1 MIYLRFN
8 TGLPTE
14 EVFMKLRKLAMLAS
28 GLLLLAV
35 AAFAQTGGLQGDV
48 KGPDGKPLVGA
59 QIQIDRTD
67 IKGTYKVK
75 TDKKGHWLYA
85 GLPLGMYKVSL
96 QIDGKEADS
105 ISGVK
110 TTMGDTTQLPPF
122 DLQKKQQ
129 TGASAELAAEEQ
141 RGMSAEQKAALQ
153 KSTSER
159 EAALKKNKE
168 LSDSF
173 NAGMTAMQS
182 KAYDVAISNFTK
194 ASTIDPNQHVVWAQL
209 ADAYM
214 GQAATQT
221 GADQTATMQKGLDAF
236 AKAIE
241 LKADDASYHNNYGLA
256 LAKDKKI
263 PEAQAELTKAA
274 QLDPPNAAKYYYNL
288 GALLVNSG
296 QNDAAGDA
304 FKKAIDAN
312 PDYADAQYQYGIFL
326 VSKAQISADGKVSP
340 VPGTQEAFQKYLELQ
355 PNGQFADSAKAMLA
369 SMGASVGTTYS
380 NPTAD
385 SKKSTT
391 KKKQ

>member
-1 MIYLRFN
+1 MN
-8 TGLPTE
+8 
-14 EVFMKLRKLAMLAS
+14 LRKLAMLAP
-28 GLLLLAV
+28 GLLFLAV

-48 KGPDGKPLVGA
+48 KGPDGKPLAGA
-59 QIQIDRTD
+59 QIQIERTD

-85 GLPLGMYKVSL
+85 GLPLGTYKVSL
-96 QIDGKEADS
+96 IMDGKEADF
-105 ISGVK
+105 ISGVR
-110 TTMGDTTQLPPF
+110 TTMGDTTQLRPF
-122 DLQKKQQ
+122 DLQKGKQ
-129 TGASAELAAEEQ
+129 AAAESAELSADQQ
-141 RGMSAEQKAALQ
+141 RGMSAAEKAALQ
-153 KSTSER
+153 KSTAER

-168 LSDSF
+168 LSDAF

-182 KAYDVAISNFTK
+182 KAYDVAIASFTK
-194 ASTIDPNQHVVWAQL
+194 ASTIDAAQHVVWAQL

-214 GQAATQT
+214 GQAAAQT
-221 GADQTATMQKGLDAF
+221 GADQAASMQKGLDAF

-241 LKADDASYHNNYGLA
+241 IKPDDASYHNNYGLA
-256 LAKDKKI
+256 LAKDKKV

-326 VSKAQISADGKVSP
+326 VSKAQITPDGKVSP
-340 VPGTQEAFQKYLELQ
+340 VPGTQEALQKYLELQ

-369 SMGASVGTTYS
+369 SMGASVDTSYK

-385 SKKSTT
+385 TKKSTT
-391 KKKQ
+391 KKK

>member
-1 MIYLRFN
+1 MS
-8 TGLPTE
+8 
-14 EVFMKLRKLAMLAS
+14 LRKLAMLAP
-28 GLLLLAV
+28 GLLFLAV

-59 QIQIDRTD
+59 QIQIDRQD

-85 GLPLGMYKVSL
+85 GLPLGTYKVSV

-105 ISGVK
+105 ISGVR
-110 TTMGDTTQLPPF
+110 TTMGDTTQLPAF

-129 TGASAELAAEEQ
+129 TGAGAEMAEQE
-141 RGMSAEQKAALQ
+141 RGMSAEQKAAMQ
-153 KSTSER
+153 KGVAER

-168 LSDSF
+168 LSDAF

-182 KAYDVAISNFTK
+182 KTYDVAIASFTK
-194 ASTIDPNQHVVWAQL
+194 ASTIDATQHVVWAQL

-214 GQAATQT
+214 GQAAAQT
-221 GADQTATMQKGLDAF
+221 GADQAASMQKGLDAF

-241 LKADDASYHNNYGLA
+241 IKPDDASYHNNYGLA

-326 VSKAQISADGKVSP
+326 VGKAQISADGKVNP

-369 SMGASVGTTYS
+369 SMGASVGTTYA

-385 SKKSTT
+385 TKKSTT